1 MLLYNLPQEN
11 RKNKHQLM
19 TNAYLIK
26 KKNFLPYQIC
36 YIGSIVNMLSLTTEL
51 VVTDANGK
59 PVQLPVVSEKAVNIF
74 FNNQKM

>member
-1 MLLYNLPQEN
+1 M
-11 RKNKHQLM
+11 
-19 TNAYLIK
+19 
-26 KKNFLPYQIC
+26 PYQIC

-59 PVQLPVVSEKAVNIF
+59 PVQLPFVNEKAVNIF

>member
-1 MLLYNLPQEN
+1 MLLYNLPQED
-11 RKNKHQLM
+11 RKNKHQLI

-26 KKNFLPYQIC
+26 KRIFMPYQIC
-36 YIGSIVNMLSLTTEL
+36 YIGSNVNMLSLTTEL

-59 PVQLPVVSEKAVNIF
+59 LVQLPVVSEKAANIF

>member
-1 MLLYNLPQEN
+1 M
-11 RKNKHQLM
+11 
-19 TNAYLIK
+19 
-26 KKNFLPYQIC
+26 PYQIC
-36 YIGSIVNMLSLTTEL
+36 YIGSNVNMLNLTTEL

>member
-1 MLLYNLPQEN
+1 
-11 RKNKHQLM
+11 M

-36 YIGSIVNMLSLTTEL
+36 YIGSIVNMLSLKTEL

-59 PVQLPVVSEKAVNIF
+59 PVQLPFVNEKAVNIF

>member
-1 MLLYNLPQEN
+1 MPKQNL
-11 RKNKHQLM
+11 
-19 TNAYLIK
+19 
-26 KKNFLPYQIC
+26 
-36 YIGSIVNMLSLTTEL
+36 YIGSIVNMLSLKTEL